1 MHAETHEGCR
11 GGSDV
16 YKLGEVVERD
26 AEFSPLVTDK
36 LDRVNFPLSRNADGP
51 PCETTSGEL
60 YFLLRSQQIVFKD
73 AKPS

>member
-11 GGSDV
+11 GGSNA
-16 YKLGEVVERD
+16 YNLSEVVERD
-26 AEFSPLVTDK
+26 AESSPLVTDE
-36 LDRVNFPLSRNADGP
+36 LGWVNFPLSRNADGP

-60 YFLLRSQQIVFKD
+60 YFPLRSQQIVFKD